1 MQKPHPAPTALKE
14 RIRSLDILRGFA
26 LLGILF
32 INIQLFS
39 LPNAS
44 FANPLVLGEMS
55 SLDHFSYW
63 FVHVFAELKFMTI
76 FSILFGAGMLLFV
89 NRLAEKEMD
98 GAKIHIRRMMWL
110 LLFGMIHAY
119 FIWFGDILVAY
130 SIIGLIVL
138 LMRKMKDAWKLVLV
152 VFLYFIPM
160 LFFYAVGGFFQT
172 MPESMLEE
180 SMAEMLPSAEALAAE
195 IELYQNGS
203 WFEIFIKRAELNINY
218 QVGSFFMLSIWR
230 TTGMML
236 LGMVLLNQGILSAKK
251 TKLFYTI
258 LAVLGIG
265 VGAIISHFGVQ
276 EMSEHRWEVIH
287 YFKYGYQYNYF
298 SSIFTS
304 LGYIGLIILI
314 YQLNVLK
321 FLMKGL
327 EAVGRLAFTNYL
339 CQSVICSIIFYSYGF
354 GLFGEFTRFEL
365 LFWMIGIWIFQ
376 MASSYIWLKYYRMGP
391 LEWLWRYLTY
401 KEKPQLRLSVKSSFR

>member
-1 MQKPHPAPTALKE
+1 MQNPHAAPTALKE
-14 RIRSLDILRGFA
+14 RICSLDILRGFA

-44 FANPLVLGEMS
+44 FTNPLVMGEMS
-55 SLDHFSYW
+55 NLDQFAYW

-76 FSILFGAGMLLFV
+76 FSILFGAGILLFV
-89 NRLAEKEMD
+89 NRLAEKGID
-98 GAKIHIRRMMWL
+98 GSKIHIRRMMWL

-130 SIIGLIVL
+130 SIIGLIAVL
-138 LMRKMKDAWKLVLV
+138 LRKMKDVWKMILFM
-152 VFLYFIPM
+152 FLYLIPM
-160 LFFYAVGGFFQT
+160 LFFYGVGSIFET
-172 MPESMLEE
+172 MPEKMMEE
-180 SMAEMLPSAEALAAE
+180 SMAEFLPSAESLSAE
-195 IELYQNGS
+195 IDLYQNGS
-203 WFEIFIKRAELNINY
+203 WFEIFVKRAKLNLNY
-218 QVGSFFMLSIWR
+218 QIGSFFMLSIWR

-251 TKLFYTI
+251 SKLFYAVM
-258 LAVLGIG
+258 AVLGIG
-265 VGAIISHFGVQ
+265 VGALISNYGVQ
-276 EMSEHRWEVIH
+276 EMSQNRWEIVH

-314 YQLNVLK
+314 YQLNVLN
-321 FLMKGL
+321 FLTKGL

-354 GLFGEFTRFEL
+354 GLFGEFNRFEL
-365 LFWMIGIWIFQ
+365 LFWMLGIWVFQ
-376 MASSYIWLKYYRMGP
+376 MTSSYMWLKYYRMGP

-401 KEKPQLRLSVKSSFR
+401 KEKPQLALSIKSRN